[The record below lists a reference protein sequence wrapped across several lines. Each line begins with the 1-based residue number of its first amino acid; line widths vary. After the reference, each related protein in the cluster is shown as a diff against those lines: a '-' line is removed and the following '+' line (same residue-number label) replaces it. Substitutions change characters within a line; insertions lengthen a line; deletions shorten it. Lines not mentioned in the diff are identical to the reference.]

1 LIRVRLMQ
9 DSSGQQPPTSGRVAG
24 MASAEWPQPSRI
36 FVIVMRRLG
45 DVLLA
50 TSLLRTLRTGFP
62 HATIDVLVFR
72 GTEGMLAGNPDI
84 NAVLTLPQHP
94 GLGETLALVGKLW
107 RRYDLAIS
115 TQAGDRPT
123 FLAFAAGRRR
133 IGLVPATG
141 GGWKRRVLDHAVPAE
156 PEIHRIVELLRLVDG
171 LGIALRPELVCP
183 TASSRTSSAPGTPT
197 GRYAVLHANPMFR
210 FRRWT
215 DAGWRALAQ
224 ALGQRG
230 LGVVVTGGPD
240 AAERAY
246 LDQVWQS
253 ADPAVVRLDGKL
265 DWPDLAD
272 LLRGAAVYVGP
283 DTSMTHL
290 AAASG
295 CPTVALYGP
304 ASPSLIGPWPVGGL
318 DAPWARAGTIQHRGN
333 VWVVQN
339 PLPCMPCDKLGCE
352 RHLESYSRC
361 LDELPASQ
369 VLAAVD
375 QALGR

>member
-1 LIRVRLMQ
+1 MQ
-9 DSSGQQPPTSGRVAG
+9 DSSGHKLPTSGRIAG
-24 MASAEWPQPSRI
+24 MASADWPQPSRI
-36 FVIVMRRLG
+36 LVIVMRRLG

-62 HATIDVLVFR
+62 RATIDVLVFR

-94 GLGETLALVGKLW
+94 GLRETLALVGKLW

-115 TQAGDRPT
+115 TQAGDRPI

-141 GGWKRRVLDHAVPAE
+141 GGWKRRLLDHAVPAE
-156 PEIHRIVELLRLVDG
+156 PETHRIVELLRLVDD

-183 TASSRTSSAPGTPT
+183 TASSRTSSVPGTPT

-215 DAGWRALAQ
+215 DAGWRSLAQ

-318 DAPWARAGTIQHRGN
+318 DAPWARAGTIQHCGN